1 MSNSRV
7 STRGLSHASWGFTDS
22 EGSSRASLVV
32 GLPWCH
38 WSIFFLWSC
47 LWSVRTSSI
56 LVTFVYFTSWLS
68 SWCVLQG
75 MRPMNQFMAI
85 FGGDGLS
92 IRGTVHYWT
101 YCNSDAIPTIPHPI
115 WIPPTVD
122 AWADQD
128 GTKPSR
134 SSSNEHRS
142 VTRSKS
148 IKGLP
153 GKSQNA

>member
-1 MSNSRV
+1 MESS
-7 STRGLSHASWGFTDS
+7 STEILFQPTPVAERQEASEWAGVAVELLGFF
-22 EGSSRASLVV
+22 EKKKRKCG
-32 GLPWCH
+32 
-38 WSIFFLWSC
+38 
-47 LWSVRTSSI
+47 
-56 LVTFVYFTSWLS
+56 
-68 SWCVLQG
+68 
-75 MRPMNQFMAI
+75 
-85 FGGDGLS
+85 
-92 IRGTVHYWT
+92 
-101 YCNSDAIPTIPHPI
+101 PTIPHPI

-122 AWADQD
+122 AWAAQD